1 MGKLIFILGGARSG
15 KSSYA
20 ETRAVEM
27 GGDKVLYVATAEAKD
42 EEMAERIKMH
52 RTRRPA
58 GWQTLEAA
66 QNIAGVIMN
75 DQTHPK
81 VILIDC
87 LSMLVSNILV
97 THAAPESAHTP
108 TIALEKVID
117 PQVHEEIEALLSL
130 IKQNEA
136 NFVIVSNEVGMGLV
150 PAYEMGRLYRDILGR
165 ANQKIARAAD
175 EVIFMV
181 SGLPMQVK

>member
-20 ETRAVEM
+20 ETRAIEL
-27 GGDKVLYVATAEAKD
+27 GGDKILYVATAEAKD
-42 EEMAERIKMH
+42 KEMAERIEMH
-52 RTRRPA
+52 RSRRPA
-58 GWQTLEAA
+58 AWQTLESA
-66 QNIAGVIMN
+66 QNLAGEIAKN
-75 DQTHPK
+75 RSHTK

-97 THAAPESAHTP
+97 DYTETEGDPTP
-108 TIALEKVID
+108 TIVPESEIEL
-117 PQVHEEIEALLSL
+117 QVHKEIEALLSL
-130 IKQNEA
+130 VRQNEA
-136 NFVIVSNEVGMGLV
+136 DFIIVSNEVGMGLV
-150 PAYEMGRLYRDILGR
+150 PAYETGRLYRDILGR

>member
-20 ETRAVEM
+20 ETRAIEL
-27 GGDKVLYVATAEAKD
+27 GGDKILYVATAEAKD
-42 EEMAERIKMH
+42 EEMVERINMH
-52 RTRRPA
+52 RSRRPA
-58 GWQTLEAA
+58 AWQTLEAA
-66 QNIAGVIMN
+66 QNVAGAITKK
-75 DQTHPK
+75 QIHAK
-81 VILIDC
+81 VILVDC

-97 THAAPESAHTP
+97 THAAPESDHTP
-108 TIALEKVID
+108 TIALEKIIE

-130 IKQNEA
+130 IKQNEVD
-136 NFVIVSNEVGMGLV
+136 FIIVSNEVGMGLV

-165 ANQKIARAAD
+165 ANQTIARAAD